1 MHICRITRI
10 DKLYICIWEDD
21 ILKIGRK
28 AYSVLAI
35 TFSIITIIL
44 VALFFFDFISI
55 DVVMLFLGL
64 TQLFSG
70 LSQINLAQQKNSKGI
85 TKGNKIVGGFSVI
98 LGIVIII
105 AAIIKIML

>member
-1 MHICRITRI
+1 MHFSRIIRI

-28 AYSVLAI
+28 VNSVLVI
-35 TFSIITIIL
+35 IFSIITIIL
-44 VALFFFDFISI
+44 VALFFFGFISI
-55 DVVMLFLGL
+55 DVVMLFLGV

-70 LSQINLAQQKNSKGI
+70 LSQINLAQQMNSKGK
-85 TKGNKIVGGFSVI
+85 TKGNKTVGGFSVI

-105 AAIIKIML
+105 AAIIKIIL